1 MKTNALHR
9 LPRLCAATAALSLF
23 TLLVGGCASATD
35 KAVRGQAEQFQTSL
49 APAEVQDPQVNSYL
63 QQIGQRIVQSGR
75 DLDAEHIGPKSHFDK
90 KESENWMFNDIQ
102 FHLVNSKTLNAFTT
116 GGNHVY
122 IYNQLLQ
129 LCENEDQLA
138 AVMSHEYAHIYC
150 RHVQEG
156 SSRQLMSVLPALLLG
171 GAGYLA
177 GGQQHGA
184 EYAQL
189 GAGVGALGGQI
200 GAAHFTRADEDQADE
215 YGQKFYAHSGWDP
228 RHFGDFFAVMA
239 KKAPE
244 STPEFLSDHPSLV
257 NRVKTAEKRA
267 PPLMNDYQQHPQP
280 PILSPDQFAVMKQRA
295 QQVAARTPDDKSLQN
310 TQQLLAAL
318 PRSCLYEEDPNPPDA
333 KQAQQEVQRKAEQAQ
348 KNRANAKQSGYK
360 QKKSHQSPSDG

>member
-23 TLLVGGCASATD
+23 TLLVGGCAPATD

-75 DLDAEHIGPKSHFDK
+75 DLDAEHIGPKLHFDK

-177 GGQQHGA
+177 GGQEHGA

-267 PPLMNDYQQHPQP
+267 PPLMNDYQQHQQP